1 LRGFAHKRK
10 IPTQLPKFMFAVA
23 KEECEKV
30 ILECEKVGF
39 LFVNFE
45 AKVKKLLNCTSVVD

>member
-45 AKVKKLLNCTSVVD
+45 AKS